1 MAKRILLV
9 DDEPLILKGLRYT
22 LEQEGYEILTA
33 ADGEEALKV
42 FENREYIKASEMM
55 KKLLD
60 KNPRDSVARYY
71 VSLIDNYFAKGLYPT
86 EKDDAGV
93 AFEEEEFVFKLLQK

>member
-1 MAKRILLV
+1 
-9 DDEPLILKGLRYT
+9 
-22 LEQEGYEILTA
+22 
-33 ADGEEALKV
+33 
-42 FENREYIKASEMM
+42 MM

-60 KNPRDSVARYY
+60 KNPKDSVARYY
-71 VSLIDNYFAKGLYPT
+71 VSLIDNYFAKGIYPT